1 MPVCKC
7 CGGHA
12 EFFLRVDSSRTC
24 EDRHQPPFPPSGIG
38 VDYVRCDA
46 CEFIFTDY
54 LDGLTDNEIGARI
67 YNSEY
72 IKADPEFAETRP
84 ALIADMLVS
93 LFGPARA
100 DIEALDYGGG
110 AGLLARLGR
119 ERGFA
124 RYDSFDPFFG
134 DGTGPERQ
142 YELVTA
148 FEVVE
153 HSRDPLATFE
163 EALSYVRP
171 DGVLFFTTQLQP
183 SGVGPDWWYIA
194 PRNGHVSLHSAH
206 SLRALAQRCGA
217 RVISLSELGHI
228 VYRQARAPIVRLIL
242 RDSARA
248 ALYTASLHGRA
259 VFSATLELARCGFV
273 GAALHPK
280 NMARLALTASGS
292 PAWARR
298 RARERLLVERR
309 QSG

>member
-12 EFFLRVDSSRTC
+12 EFFLCVDSSRTC

-38 VDYVRCDA
+38 VDYARCDT
-46 CEFIFTDY
+46 CQFIFTEY
-54 LDGLTDNEIGARI
+54 LDSLTEGEIGSLI

-72 IKADPEFAETRP
+72 IRADPEFAEIRP
-84 ALIADMLVS
+84 ALVADMLVD
-93 LFGPARA
+93 LFGAHRTA
-100 DIEALDYGGG
+100 IEALDYGGG
-110 AGLLARLGR
+110 AGLLARLAQ

-134 DGTGPERQ
+134 DENGPDRQ

-153 HSRDPLATFE
+153 HSRDPLATFQ

-183 SGVGPDWWYIA
+183 SDVGPNWWYIA

-217 RVISLSELGHI
+217 RVISLSDAAHI
-228 VYRQARAPIVRLIL
+228 VYRKARSPIVRLIL

-248 ALYTASLHGRA
+248 ALYNASLHGRA
-259 VFSATLELARCGFV
+259 AFSATLELARCGFFNV
-273 GAALHPK
+273 ALHPR

-292 PAWARR
+292 PAWARH
-298 RARERLLVERR
+298 RARQRQLGERP
-309 QSG
+309 